1 MTGPSP
7 GKSNSWV
14 WKASLI
20 YEEEK
25 VYKYEPLITEA
36 GVDYKATALC
46 NKPGYF
52 CLQVR
57 AGFRLLSAGLV
68 RRSERG
74 IPALPAFQ
82 ALVFVQLASVSGEDK
97 AKEKQQRWA
106 CVNTAS

>member
-14 WKASLI
+14 WKASLS
-20 YEEEK
+20 YEEGK

-52 CLQVR
+52 AGEGRCQASLCR
-57 AGFRLLSAGLV
+57 AG
-68 RRSERG
+68 E
-74 IPALPAFQ
+74 
-82 ALVFVQLASVSGEDK
+82 E
-97 AKEKQQRWA
+97 E
-106 CVNTAS
+106 